1 MAGDLYISADIEADG
16 PIPGKHSMLAFGLAV
31 AGRFDNRSFEAV
43 DPSATTFYREL
54 RPISDEVDPGAL
66 RVAGLDRDRLKEAG
80 ALPAEAMAEAARWI
94 EDQAGADRPVLVGYP
109 VVFDWLFLHWYFVA
123 FLGESPFGFSG
134 ALDMKT
140 IYQQKANVPLDSA
153 GRNDLPPELR
163 ATRPHTHNALDDA
176 REQAEVFMK
185 LRAFA
190 EGRAGRP

>member
-1 MAGDLYISADIEADG
+1 VAADLYISADIEADG

-31 AGRFDNRSFEAV
+31 AGRFDKRSFEAA

-54 RPISDEVDPGAL
+54 RPISDDFDPGAL

-140 IYQQKANVPLDSA
+140 IYQQKGRVTLDKA
-153 GRNDLPPELR
+153 GREDLPPFLR
-163 ATRPHTHNALDDA
+163 SPREHSHNALDDA
-176 REQAEVFMK
+176 IEQGALFCNMLAEN
-185 LRAFA
+185 R
-190 EGRAGRP
+190 GR

>member
-1 MAGDLYISADIEADG
+1 VAADLYISADIEADG

-31 AGRFDNRSFEAV
+31 AGRFDKRSFEAA

-54 RPISDEVDPGAL
+54 RPISDDFDPGAL

-140 IYQQKANVPLDSA
+140 IYQQKGRVTLDKA
-153 GRNDLPPELR
+153 GREDLPPFLR
-163 ATRPHTHNALDDA
+163 SPREHSHNALDDA
-176 REQAEVFMK
+176 IEQGEIFIKLFEWEGAES
-185 LRAFA
+185 
-190 EGRAGRP
+190 